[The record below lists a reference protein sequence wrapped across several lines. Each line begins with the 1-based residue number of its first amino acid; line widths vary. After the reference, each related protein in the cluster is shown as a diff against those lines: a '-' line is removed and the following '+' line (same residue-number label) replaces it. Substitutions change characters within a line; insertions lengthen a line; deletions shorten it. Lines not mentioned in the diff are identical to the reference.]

1 MERFHYRRPGLFV
14 LPVRIY
20 RRAEPIALA
29 ESPHF
34 AGCRTWVDLERDI
47 DTAGLEPVAGD
58 AAHAESVRAIR
69 SALSA

>member
-1 MERFHYRRPGLFV
+1 LFV
-14 LPVRIY
+14 LPARIY
-20 RRAEPIALA
+20 RRAEPISLA
-29 ESPHF
+29 ETPHF

-47 DTAGLEPVAGD
+47 DTAGLEPVGSD